1 MVKHKHNKPHFELKL
16 SQLPDDTFGVVA
28 FRGQE
33 EISRLFSYRF
43 DLFSEET
50 DIDPADVLNKKAT
63 FLIHRGDEDPVS
75 IHGIVSFFEQRGK
88 TPSYVSYSAELVP
101 KMWRLLLTSQ
111 TVVYQNTNIV
121 DLLKKVLENAG
132 FAGNDFDIQLDND
145 SYPELEYVVQ
155 FRETDFDFIN
165 RRCEHYGIYYCFEHR
180 DDNDIIV
187 FRDKN
192 DRIQTVGLEEDI
204 LYNPNRDPLGEKDSI
219 TELTCSSKVVTG
231 LFRLKDYND
240 QTPAADLTVENQIDS
255 DAPGTDYDYG
265 SGHKDAKTGAFLA
278 KVRNEEIYCRSR
290 VFRGK
295 SDCRLFRA
303 GYKFKMGK
311 HYRDDWNERE
321 YILTKVHSRGT
332 QRALF
337 AVLPEAK
344 EVPPTFENEFA
355 AIPFDIAFRP
365 LRITPS
371 PRISGIM
378 SSKVESGSGDEYA
391 YLDDQGRYRIK
402 SPFDLSDKTNGEA
415 SKPIRMA
422 QPYSGPG
429 YGLFFPNHAG
439 TEIVWACI
447 NGDADRP
454 LGLGTVPN
462 PDQSSPVTL
471 NNKSQNIIR
480 TAAGNEINLDDKTDE
495 AQIGITTPDANR
507 MLFDDKDDKIE
518 IVTTEKHVAT
528 FDDKNQNI
536 TVQTKNGHSVILDD
550 KNTKITVQSKNGHR
564 ICIDDSGGSESITL
578 ADKDGKNTFVIDVS
592 NSKLVI
598 KSEEGS
604 IDMFAPKGTIDIKA
618 DTFRLATTGDTMI
631 KADAN
636 IKSEAGSDYNLKVTG
651 NIKEEASGDF
661 SLKGMNVISGAA
673 MDFNLKGTNV
683 NIKGDMNTK
692 VEAGMSLEAKG
703 NMNAKVEGGVM
714 ADFKGGAKTTLSGG
728 IVMIN

>member
-16 SQLPDDTFGVVA
+16 SQLPDDTVRVVA

-63 FLIHRGDEDPVS
+63 FLIHRGDDDPIS
-75 IHGIVSFFEQRGK
+75 IHGIISHIEQRGK
-88 TPSYVSYSAELVP
+88 TPTYVSYSAELVP

-111 TVVYQNTNIV
+111 TVVYQKMNIEQ
-121 DLLKKVLENAG
+121 LITKVLENAG
-132 FAGNDFDIQLDND
+132 FSNNDSDIQLDA
-145 SYPELEYVVQ
+145 SYPEMEYIVQ
-155 FRETDFDFIN
+155 YKESDFDFIN
-165 RRCEHYGIYYCFEHR
+165 RRCEHYGIFYYFEHR
-180 DDNDIIV
+180 EDNDVIV
-187 FRDKN
+187 FRDRN
-192 DRIQTVGLEEDI
+192 DPIPAIDLEEGVP
-204 LYNPNRDPLGEKDSI
+204 YNPNRDPLGEKDSI
-219 TELTCSSKVVTG
+219 TEIRCSSKVVTG
-231 LFRLKDYND
+231 LVRLKDYND
-240 QTPAADLTVENQIDS
+240 QIPATDLTAENQIDP
-255 DAPGTDYDYG
+255 DAPGTYYDYG
-265 SGHKDAKTGAFLA
+265 SGHKDAKTGTFLA
-278 KVRNEEIYCRSR
+278 KVRNEEIYCGNK

-311 HYRDDWNERE
+311 HYRDDWNEMD
-321 YILTKVHSRGT
+321 YILTRVHSHGT

-337 AVLPEAK
+337 AILPEAK
-344 EVPPTFENEFA
+344 EIPPTFENEFE
-355 AIPFDIAFRP
+355 AIPFDIAYRP
-365 LRITPS
+365 
-371 PRISGIM
+371 PRISPSPHVPGIM
-378 SSKVESGSGDEYA
+378 TSKVETGSEDEYA
-391 YLDDQGRYRIK
+391 YIDDQGRYKIK

-415 SKPIRMA
+415 SKHIRLA

-429 YGLFFPNHAG
+429 YGLHFPNHAD

-536 TVQTKNGHSVILDD
+536 TVQTKDGHFVIMDD

-564 ICIDDSGGSESITL
+564 ISINDSGGSENITL
-578 ADKDGKNTFVIDVS
+578 VDKDGKNTFIIDIS

-598 KSEEGS
+598 KTEEGS
-604 IDMFAPKGTIDIKA
+604 IDLHAPKGTIDIKA
-618 DTFRLATTGDTMI
+618 DTFNLETTGDTKI

-636 IKSEAGSDYNLKVTG
+636 IKTEAGSNYDLKATG
-651 NIKEEASGDF
+651 NIKAEASGDF
-661 SLKGMNVISGAA
+661 SLKGTNVKSEAA
-673 MDFNLKGTNV
+673 MDHNSKGMNV

-692 VEAGMSLEAKG
+692 VEAGMNLEAKG
-703 NMNAKVEGGVM
+703 NMNATVEGGVM